1 MVILVLMFCF
11 VFLIFF
17 NVFRSTSVCDS
28 LYELLSKSNHF
39 TTFQTDSSDW
49 ELLRICMWVVCPSWV
64 LKTALTL
71 IWKCVRLVYMG
82 TKVATELNGCPKKI
96 LNSESKKSLFQA
108 KVSFHK
114 ISKYISAVLLL
125 VLLILC
131 MPLYLHKEFCAKQFI
146 LLQQH
151 PIRDGLCAH
160 IHISTLLYFTTCQ

>member
-1 MVILVLMFCF
+1 MF
-11 VFLIFF
+11 LGP
-17 NVFRSTSVCDS
+17 
-28 LYELLSKSNHF
+28 LLSVTVCMNYYLNLTISQHF
-39 TTFQTDSSDW
+39 KLTVLIESYW
-49 ELLRICMWVVCPSWV
+49 GYVCELFAHHEYWRPHC
-64 LKTALTL
+64 TL